1 MKSSVLAEPL
11 LEFGGGARHVDP
23 RHGISDY
30 GPVDFDEAGAPRPV
44 RLGVVGPR
52 SDTDGLRRWLD
63 ECSGGVE
70 ARPDTHLRSLFRDFP
85 GLDHDRTFR
94 TTLLTA
100 DGTTRAVSAKELRKA
115 TSMTP
120 GLATE
125 RCVDL
130 YFEQIQ
136 DLNQTNRVDVILVAR
151 PDDLKDTKTPSPKG
165 DDDEHVVVD
174 PFQAD
179 FHDLLKSRCLDGVPI
194 QIIRSSTW
202 DSDRKHLRDTSR
214 SQQDQATRVWNLFTA
229 LYYKAGGKPW
239 RLERSDHDLSTLFV
253 GISFFRSADEREV
266 HTAVAQVFD
275 ERGAGVVVRGGPAAR
290 KKSDRQPHLSR
301 SDSKALLLD
310 AIHIF
315 RREHRHT
322 PARVVI
328 HKTSQ
333 HDDHEIAGF
342 DGAASELDLEELDL
356 IWLSDQSEDVRL
368 FRAGTNPVLRGTVLS
383 LDRAQHLVYT
393 RGSVGFYRVYPGMYV
408 PRPIGLRLARDGANP
423 MALAREILALSKLNW
438 NQSQL
443 DTRLP
448 VTIGAARKVSNI
460 LKHVDG
466 NSTSVARYAHFM

>member
-1 MKSSVLAEPL
+1 VRSSVLDEPL

-30 GPVDFDEAGAPRPV
+30 GPVDLHEAGAPRPI
-44 RLGVVGPR
+44 RLGIVGPR
-52 SDTDGLRRWLD
+52 SDIDGLRRWLG
-63 ECSGGVE
+63 ECSAGVD
-70 ARPDTHLRSLFRDFP
+70 ARGDTHLRSLFRDFP
-85 GLDHDRTFR
+85 GLDDDRTFR
-94 TTLLTA
+94 TTLLTTH
-100 DGTTRAVSAKELRKA
+100 GTTRAVSATELRKA

-130 YFEQIQ
+130 YLEQIQ
-136 DLNQTNRVDVILVAR
+136 DLNQTNRVDAILVAR
-151 PDDLKDTKTPSPKG
+151 PDDLHDEKTQPTNDP
-165 DDDEHVVVD
+165 DEHVVVD

-179 FHDLLKSRCLDGVPI
+179 FHDLLKSRCLDGVPA
-194 QIIRSSTW
+194 QLIRSSTW
-202 DSDRKHLRDTSR
+202 DPDRKHLRDTSR
-214 SQQDQATRVWNLFTA
+214 SQQDHATRVWNLFTA

-239 RLERSDHDLSTLFV
+239 RLERSDHDLRTLFV
-253 GISFFRSADEREV
+253 GVSFFRSADENEV

-290 KKSDRQPHLSR
+290 RKSDRQPHLNR
-301 SDSKALLLD
+301 SDAKALLLD
-310 AIHIF
+310 AVRTF
-315 RREHRHT
+315 RREHQHT

-333 HDDHEIAGF
+333 HDDPEIAGF
-342 DGAASELDLEELDL
+342 DEAASELDLEELDL
-356 IWLSDQSEDVRL
+356 TWLTDQSEDVRL
-368 FRAGTNPVLRGTVLS
+368 FRNGTNPVLRGTVLS
-383 LDRAQHLVYT
+383 LDREQHLVYT

-408 PRPIGLRLARDGANP
+408 PRPIGLRLARNGSDP
-423 MALAREILALSKLNW
+423 MALAREVLALSKLNW

-466 NSTSVARYAHFM
+466 RSTTVARYAHFM